1 MKRVTGIF
9 LHDEIAINN
18 IIRGLFLRNIA
29 WAWVLLPDILWLLVY
44 HDFGAGHEHQ
54 YLRL

>member
-1 MKRVTGIF
+1 MNRTTGLFF
-9 LHDEIAINN
+9 LHDEITINN

-29 WAWVLLPDILWLLVY
+29 WAWVLLPDILWLLIY

-54 YLRL
+54 Y